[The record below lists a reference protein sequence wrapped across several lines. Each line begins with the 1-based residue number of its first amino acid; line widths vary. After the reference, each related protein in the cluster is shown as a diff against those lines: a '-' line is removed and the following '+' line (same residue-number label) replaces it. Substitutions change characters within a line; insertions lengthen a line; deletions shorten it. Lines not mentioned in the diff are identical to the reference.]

1 MTMATDRLDAEA
13 ILAALPASV
22 AQEVASLQ
30 VAQETAS
37 TQADALAVAVPTR
50 GCAVFLAER
59 QTAGQ
64 GRRGRRW
71 ISPPGAAIA
80 CSLSRR
86 FERDAPATAGLSLAV
101 GVALAEALHALGAG
115 AVRLKWPNDLV
126 VDGRKLGGIL
136 VNLRAERA
144 ACSAVVGF
152 GLNLRLPPEAAA
164 MIDQP
169 WCELASFIAPPP
181 RNLVVATL
189 LEHLVPALAVFDIEG
204 LAPFLPRWQALDA
217 LVGQTLRLTEGDTH
231 VLGLCLG
238 IAADGALR
246 LRHVD
251 GRVHDHYAGEASV
264 RPA

>member
-1 MTMATDRLDAEA
+1 MTPVPDRLDADA

-22 AQEVASLQ
+22 ADEVASLH

-37 TQADALAVAVPTR
+37 TQSDALAAAVPAR

-71 ISPPGAAIA
+71 IAPPGSAIT

-86 FERDAPATAGLSLAV
+86 FDRDAPAMAGLSLAV
-101 GVALAEALHALGAG
+101 GVALAEALHAIGLG

-152 GLNLRLPPEAAA
+152 GINVRLPPEAAA

-169 WCELASFIAPPP
+169 WCELASFIEPPP
-181 RNLVVATL
+181 RNALVAGL
-189 LEHLVPALAVFDIEG
+189 LAQLAPALAAFDAEG

-231 VLGLCLG
+231 VVGLCLG